1 VHAFQAVVLQR
12 ETRRCW
18 AHTFRFLR
26 QRLYP
31 SEVASSK
38 GDDEEQLDLSDMV
51 QEEEDPPVNKVTAGD
66 KRKVEQGQQRSSPR
80 RRRS

>member
-1 VHAFQAVVLQR
+1 
-12 ETRRCW
+12 
-18 AHTFRFLR
+18 
-26 QRLYP
+26 
-31 SEVASSK
+31 VASSK